1 MRRRV
6 TVRFMATINLTT
18 GEKLEGIDDVWQ
30 SIATILGTT
39 IGSLVMARDFG
50 SKMPRLVDRAVSQVT
65 VIEFYAAVPDA
76 INRINP
82 EALMAEEP
90 RFRIIQMTLSDM
102 TDQGNATFD
111 IDGIYYPRG
120 HLGDYSEA
128 RDAQGRVVVSNNVIV
143 GSYV

>member
-1 MRRRV
+1 
-6 TVRFMATINLTT
+6 MATIDRFT
-18 GEKLEGIDDVWQ
+18 GRPLEGIDDVWQ
-30 SIATILGTT
+30 SIATILSTPLAG
-39 IGSLVMARDFG
+39 LVMARDFG

-65 VIEFYAAVPDA
+65 LIEFYAAVPDA

-90 RFRIIQMTLSDM
+90 RFRIIQMTLADM
-102 TDQGNATFD
+102 TDAGHATFD

-128 RDAQGRVVVSNNVIV
+128 RDAQGRVIVANNLVI

>member
-1 MRRRV
+1 
-6 TVRFMATINLTT
+6 MATIDIHT
-18 GEKLEGIDDVWQ
+18 GKLIEGIDDVWQ
-30 SIATILGTT
+30 SISVILSTVLE
-39 IGSLVMARDFG
+39 SLVMARDFG

-65 VIEFYAAVPDA
+65 LIEFYAAVPDA

-90 RFRIIQMTLSDM
+90 RFRIVQMTLAEM
-102 TDQGNATFD
+102 TAGGHAQFD

-128 RDAQGRVVVSNNVIV
+128 RDAQNRIVVGNNIV
-143 GSYV
+143 RGSYV

>member
-1 MRRRV
+1 
-6 TVRFMATINLTT
+6 MATINLRT

-65 VIEFYAAVPDA
+65 VIEFYAAVPEA
-76 INRINP
+76 INRINS

-102 TDQGNATFD
+102 TDEGNATFD
-111 IDGIYYPRG
+111 IEGIYYPRG
-120 HLGDYSEA
+120 HIGDYSEA
-128 RDAQGRVVVSNNVIV
+128 RDAQGRVVVSNNVLV